1 MGGADSI
8 CGIIGVRLSG
18 SAPDDFEDNLIQAI
32 LGECAMAMEKE
43 RLSRI
48 REEEAANARTQQLR
62 ADLLRSISH
71 DLRTPL
77 TSISG
82 NAGILMNDTG
92 HLAEE
97 HKKQVCQDIYDDS
110 MWLINLV
117 ENLLSITRM
126 EGGTM
131 QLNMEGELLE
141 EVIGEAMRH
150 ISRKASEHTLSV
162 TQEGDFLLARMD
174 SRLII
179 QVIINLVDNAIKYTP
194 PGSHIQVRA
203 FRRGD
208 LAVVEIA
215 DDGPGIPDSA
225 KERVFDMFYTASNKP
240 VDSKRGMGLGLA
252 LCRSI
257 VTAHGG
263 QITVSDRIPHGCVF
277 QFTLPI
283 EEVDLHE

>member
-1 MGGADSI
+1 MTDG
-8 CGIIGVRLSG
+8 RLQWHSDF
-18 SAPDDFEDNLIQAI
+18 SAALRVELED
-32 LGECAMAMEKE
+32 
-43 RLSRI
+43 
-48 REEEAANARTQQLR
+48 
-62 ADLLRSISH
+62 
-71 DLRTPL
+71 
-77 TSISG
+77 
-82 NAGILMNDTG
+82 
-92 HLAEE
+92 
-97 HKKQVCQDIYDDS
+97 
-110 MWLINLV
+110 
-117 ENLLSITRM
+117 
-126 EGGTM
+126 
-131 QLNMEGELLE
+131 ELLM
-141 EVIGEAMRH
+141 A
-150 ISRKASEHTLSV
+150 
-162 TQEGDFLLARMD
+162 DMD
-174 SRLII
+174 ARLIV

-208 LAVVEIA
+208 LAVGEVA

>member
-1 MGGADSI
+1 
-8 CGIIGVRLSG
+8 
-18 SAPDDFEDNLIQAI
+18 
-32 LGECAMAMEKE
+32 
-43 RLSRI
+43 
-48 REEEAANARTQQLR
+48 
-62 ADLLRSISH
+62 
-71 DLRTPL
+71 
-77 TSISG
+77 
-82 NAGILMNDTG
+82 
-92 HLAEE
+92 
-97 HKKQVCQDIYDDS
+97 

-150 ISRKASEHTLSV
+150 INRKASEHTLSV

-179 QVIINLVDNAIKYTP
+179 QVIINLVDNAIKYTL

-208 LAVVEIA
+208 FAVVEIA

-240 VDSKRGMGLGLA
+240 ADSKRGMGLGLA